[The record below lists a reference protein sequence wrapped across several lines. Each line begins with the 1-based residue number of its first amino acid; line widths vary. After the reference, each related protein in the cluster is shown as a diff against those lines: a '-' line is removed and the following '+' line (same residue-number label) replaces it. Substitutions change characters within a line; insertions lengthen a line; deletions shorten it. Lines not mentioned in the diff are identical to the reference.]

1 MEPDVDVSSSS
12 SSCLQLRQSLSR
24 RVCQLCALQ
33 GMCVPVIQLME
44 LFRKDQ
50 EKLFFLEVLKSS
62 EQQPGEDNCW

>member
-12 SSCLQLRQSLSR
+12 SSCLQLWQSFSR
-24 RVCQLCALQ
+24 RVCQLCVLQ
-33 GMCVPVIQLME
+33 GMCVPIIQLME

-50 EKLFFLEVLKSS
+50 EKLFLEVLKSS